1 MTIPFRCA
9 ARHKRDMKSKCGHAA
24 FKNLSR
30 IAISN
35 CNSFQKRNKSKEN
48 RVGFRKEGRS
58 PEWREATLSG
68 VKLVSSGVNAVEI
81 VVEQLFR
88 GFVSQNLSRQT
99 VDTVGEETDIFCG
112 IVRYT
117 LAFWNEPPQH
127 MVVALAPCNLILNRF
142 AYGI

>member
-1 MTIPFRCA
+1 MEGSNAERC
-9 ARHKRDMKSKCGHAA
+9 
-24 FKNLSR
+24 
-30 IAISN
+30 
-35 CNSFQKRNKSKEN
+35 Q
-48 RVGFRKEGRS
+48 V
-58 PEWREATLSG
+58 
-68 VKLVSSGVNAVEI
+68 VVSSGVNAVEI

-127 MVVALAPCNLILNRF
+127 MVVALICAFLEG
-142 AYGI
+142 GIRMCEVYLQTSVGYVQNFL